1 MPQLHL
7 SKQELATIILIV
19 LSLPLLFLI
28 KQQLNNLCKLKQ
40 IYQHFICNII
50 IIILNAIIMAHFSIQ
65 FIIVVT
71 HSLSQLMEAAS
82 FDVATA
88 TIINIVSTTLQ
99 ATTPQLTSDSF
110 QSSNI
115 AAIKLDIQVDSN
127 NNLTNFI
134 FRFVFVNN
142 QNKLE
147 H

>member
-1 MPQLHL
+1 
-7 SKQELATIILIV
+7 
-19 LSLPLLFLI
+19 
-28 KQQLNNLCKLKQ
+28 
-40 IYQHFICNII
+40 
-50 IIILNAIIMAHFSIQ
+50 MAHFSIQ

-88 TIINIVSTTLQ
+88 TIINIVSITLQVTTL
-99 ATTPQLTSDSF
+99 QLTSDSF

-134 FRFVFVNN
+134 FIFVFVNN

>member
-1 MPQLHL
+1 
-7 SKQELATIILIV
+7 
-19 LSLPLLFLI
+19 
-28 KQQLNNLCKLKQ
+28 
-40 IYQHFICNII
+40 
-50 IIILNAIIMAHFSIQ
+50 MAHFSIQ

-71 HSLSQLMEAAS
+71 HSLSQLIDAAS

-88 TIINIVSTTLQ
+88 TQINIVSITLQVTTL
-99 ATTPQLTSDSF
+99 QLTSDSF

-134 FRFVFVNN
+134 FISVFVNN

>member
-1 MPQLHL
+1 
-7 SKQELATIILIV
+7 
-19 LSLPLLFLI
+19 
-28 KQQLNNLCKLKQ
+28 
-40 IYQHFICNII
+40 
-50 IIILNAIIMAHFSIQ
+50 MAHFSIQ

-71 HSLSQLMEAAS
+71 HSLSKLIEAAS
-82 FDVATA
+82 FDVTTA
-88 TIINIVSTTLQ
+88 TIINIVSITLQ

-134 FRFVFVNN
+134 FISVFVNN

>member
-1 MPQLHL
+1 
-7 SKQELATIILIV
+7 
-19 LSLPLLFLI
+19 
-28 KQQLNNLCKLKQ
+28 
-40 IYQHFICNII
+40 
-50 IIILNAIIMAHFSIQ
+50 
-65 FIIVVT
+65 
-71 HSLSQLMEAAS
+71 MEAAS

-88 TIINIVSTTLQ
+88 TIINIVSITLQ
-99 ATTPQLTSDSF
+99 VTTPQLTSDSF

-134 FRFVFVNN
+134 FIFVFVNN

>member
-1 MPQLHL
+1 
-7 SKQELATIILIV
+7 
-19 LSLPLLFLI
+19 
-28 KQQLNNLCKLKQ
+28 
-40 IYQHFICNII
+40 
-50 IIILNAIIMAHFSIQ
+50 
-65 FIIVVT
+65 
-71 HSLSQLMEAAS
+71 MEAAS

-88 TIINIVSTTLQ
+88 TIINIVSITLQVTTL
-99 ATTPQLTSDSF
+99 QLTSDSF

-134 FRFVFVNN
+134 FISVFVNN